1 MRTKLEVGLAVVG
14 PLRSAAAGRL
24 IDPHLCKQQ
33 LPVRGSWLVGC
44 DGDAP
49 SHEANIGAQEPRLRL
64 SPAKAAAPVG
74 PLAALWG
81 CCMPSSLAAA
91 TPTRLFLSSVKQPL
105 ILPTAL
111 HPNIASAL
119 HVGEPLLLSG
129 ATRTRT
135 RCRDTAALTRLLLCA
150 AAALLAPKP
159 CRTMAQGSG

>member
-49 SHEANIGAQEPRLRL
+49 SHEANIEAQEPRLRL

-91 TPTRLFLSSVKQPL
+91 TPTKDYF
-105 ILPTAL
+105 
-111 HPNIASAL
+111 
-119 HVGEPLLLSG
+119 
-129 ATRTRT
+129 
-135 RCRDTAALTRLLLCA
+135 
-150 AAALLAPKP
+150 
-159 CRTMAQGSG
+159 